1 MELAF
6 RLVVRGEGVSPETT
20 SIGEL
25 AELLARLDRGLKA
38 LIADGQ
44 ARESQ
49 VQLSLVAIESGST
62 ALAFSANNV
71 PVVSNAVNDVNA
83 ALVAQNVER
92 LPKPT
97 QELVSTV
104 RGWAERKSAS
114 LALVPESKNYDQV
127 PWISAGYPLPSQL
140 ALVYGETVLEG
151 LLLRVGGKTPK
162 IGLLTSDAGLLPCN
176 TSEELARQAAPF
188 LYRHVALEGLA
199 SWDPHNWS
207 LVSFTAHRLL
217 DYSPGPIGEA
227 LARLAELAGPD
238 AWADWDDVSS
248 TISALRKE

>member
-6 RLVVRGEGVSPETT
+6 RLVVRGEGVRPEATPV
-20 SIGEL
+20 GEL
-25 AELLARLDRGLKA
+25 ADLLVRLDRGLKA
-38 LIADGQ
+38 LAVNDL

-62 ALAFSANNV
+62 ALAFVTDNLPAI
-71 PVVSNAVNDVNA
+71 SNAVNDLNA
-83 ALVAQNVER
+83 ALAAQNVER
-92 LPKPT
+92 LPRPT

-104 RGWAERKSAS
+104 RSWAERKSAS

-127 PWISAGYPLPSQL
+127 PWISAGYPLPSQM

-151 LLLRVGGKTPK
+151 LLLRVGGKNPK
-162 IGLLTSDAGLLPCN
+162 IGLLSSDAGLLPCN
-176 TSEELARQAAPF
+176 ASRELARQAAAF
-188 LYRHVALEGLA
+188 LYCRVVLEGLA
-199 SWDPHNWS
+199 SWDPDSWS

-238 AWADWDDVSS
+238 AWTDWDDVSS
-248 TISALRKE
+248 TIAALRKE